1 LHSLLE
7 ITTDAALVAYHDE
20 EWGVPIYDE
29 RLLFE
34 LIVLA
39 GAQAELS
46 WSSILALR
54 DDFRS
59 V

>member
-1 LHSLLE
+1 
-7 ITTDAALVAYHDE
+7 
-20 EWGVPIYDE
+20 
-29 RLLFE
+29 
-34 LIVLA
+34 VLA

>member
-1 LHSLLE
+1 MQC
-7 ITTDAALVAYHDE
+7 
-20 EWGVPIYDE
+20 